1 MFANFIK
8 QLFGAR
14 DPDELVRERI
24 DTWSDWLRPLPT
36 VDGNGVGR
44 DPGYDDAFMVV
55 KEEIGKLS
63 EIDNALIASSCE
75 QLIKEV
81 GKDLRLAG
89 YYVFARVRQDG
100 AAGFADGLELTAAL
114 VDRFGPAL
122 QPARDE
128 AKRAALEWVA
138 TARVLDQLDRHD
150 AFAPADLE
158 RAMAA
163 LNLIMGRTGEWPEA
177 ARPNLQPLA
186 SRFEGKEE
194 PARADTDATATRPG
208 ASALSSGGTAIAG
221 IASVRDA
228 LEQARVVAQF
238 LRNQENGYLPSV
250 RLIRCVRWDTLH
262 DVPPANGQGRTRL
275 APPRSELRQQ
285 FKRLVLQKQ
294 WHELLERVEGAYMEG
309 VNHLWLDLQ
318 YFQHVALDHAGAP
331 CTEWRD
337 ILRADFALFLER
349 LNGIER
355 LAFSDGTAF
364 ADDATL
370 EWIASHA
377 VVRNLDEG
385 EALAALPVSADDES
399 GAAGNWQEMERQARD
414 LTQSQGLEGAL
425 AWLAGLPGIRSERQ
439 RYLQRW
445 VMARVAD
452 HAGRA
457 DTALHLLGELDEG
470 AQAYQLARWEPSL
483 TFEVKHHLLTTLKA
497 LLTRKDA
504 DKPMLA
510 QRIEKLRGE
519 LTVLDPARAVALL

>member
-1 MFANFIK
+1 MMFANFIK
-8 QLFGAR
+8 QIFGGR
-14 DPDELVRERI
+14 NPDDFVRARI
-24 DTWSDWLRPLPT
+24 DTWAEWLRPLQS
-36 VDGNGVGR
+36 VDGGGVGR

-63 EIDNALIASSCE
+63 DIDNALIASSCE
-75 QLIKEV
+75 QLIKQV

-100 AAGFADGLELTAAL
+100 AAGFADGLELAAAL
-114 VDRFGPAL
+114 IDRFGPAL
-122 QPARDE
+122 LPARDE
-128 AKRAALEWVA
+128 AKRTALEWVA

-163 LNLIMGRTGEWPEA
+163 LNLIMGRTGEWAEA
-177 ARPNLQPLA
+177 ARPNLQPLV
-186 SRFEGKEE
+186 SRFEGKDE
-194 PARADTDATATRPG
+194 PARADTDASVAHPG
-208 ASALSSGGTAIAG
+208 VLALSSGATAIA
-221 IASVRDA
+221 STRDA
-228 LEQARVVAQF
+228 LEQARLVAQF

-262 DVPPANGQGRTRL
+262 DAPPADGQGRTRL

-285 FKRLVLQKQ
+285 LKRLVLQKQ

-318 YFQHVALDHAGAP
+318 YFQHIALDHAGAP
-331 CTEWRD
+331 YTEWRD

-349 LNGIER
+349 LDGIER

-385 EALAALPVSADDES
+385 EALAALPVSTDDEN
-399 GAAGNWQEMERQARD
+399 GAAGNWQEMELQARE
-414 LTQSQGLEGAL
+414 LTQSQGLDAAL
-425 AWLAGLPGIRSERQ
+425 AWLSALPGIRSDRQ

-470 AQAYQLARWEPSL
+470 GQAYQLTRWEPSL

-504 DKPMLA
+504 DKPALA